1 MKYWD
6 NTTDANKFNTL
17 FKELE
22 TDVLKNNHYDLEK
35 WQLAAEYIVPLARG
49 KAAGEFTFPRDA
61 PKVLYGK
68 LPGYHKGMSQSIKK
82 IPRVTH
88 QNVQFHNRNIPLFDY
103 MKICVYM
110 MKKDKIG
117 VWCVCGMCFFPGT
130 RKGLYT

>member
-1 MKYWD
+1 MPL
-6 NTTDANKFNTL
+6 KF
-17 FKELE
+17 
-22 TDVLKNNHYDLEK
+22 
-35 WQLAAEYIVPLARG
+35 YIVNYLDII
-49 KAAGEFTFPRDA
+49 KAC
-61 PKVLYGK
+61 L
-68 LPGYHKGMSQSIKK
+68 QSIKK

-130 RKGLYT
+130 RKRSVHVDFIKKRKKRKNIICGICIIREVLII